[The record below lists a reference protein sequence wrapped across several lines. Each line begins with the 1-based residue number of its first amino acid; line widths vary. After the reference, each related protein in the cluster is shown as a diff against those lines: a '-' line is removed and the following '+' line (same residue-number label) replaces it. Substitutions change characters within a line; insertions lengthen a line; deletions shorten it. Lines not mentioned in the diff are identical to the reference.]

1 MPKNLYYNKEFA
13 DKMVLAEK
21 IKQLEY
27 WKLELFYIDSDCKR
41 ILKRLEDFIHEPF
54 YKTIEEIREQ
64 ALKEIDM
71 VNEELFEMYRED
83 FSKTYGEES

>member
-1 MPKNLYYNKEFA
+1 MKNIYYNKEFA

-21 IKQLEY
+21 IKQLED
-27 WKLELFYIDSDCKR
+27 WKSELFYIDSDCKR
-41 ILKRLEDFIHEPF
+41 ILKRLEDFMYEPF